1 MLQFLMSRDRDEL
14 MLVAL
19 ALLDMSGLEGQTD
32 KCAKAKDWAKVQ
44 W

>member
-19 ALLDMSGLEGQTD
+19 VLLDMSGLEGQTD